1 MGFGNKKVWMDV
13 AELIDAMR
21 VFPRIFVGVYM
32 FGCGAVV
39 NWAIGLPDIS
49 TQQAGFISVMS
60 GTFPFV
66 LNFYMQTGRQ
76 WQKEAKKN
84 ELLNN

>member
-1 MGFGNKKVWMDV
+1 MGLKSKQTWMDV
-13 AELIDAMR
+13 AELLDALR
-21 VFPRIFVGVYM
+21 VFPRAFVGVYM
-32 FGCGAVV
+32 FGCGMVV

-76 WQKEAKKN
+76 WQKEIKKN
-84 ELLNN
+84 EPISS